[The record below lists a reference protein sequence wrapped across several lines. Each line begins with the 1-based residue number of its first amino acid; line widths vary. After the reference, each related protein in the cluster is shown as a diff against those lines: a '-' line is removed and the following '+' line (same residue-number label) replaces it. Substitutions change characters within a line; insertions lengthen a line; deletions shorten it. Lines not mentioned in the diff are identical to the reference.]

1 MIIVDKNNVM
11 VGGAPENIL
20 AELTLAIR
28 SARKQ
33 LRSRLPY
40 LDADDLVREAIHM
53 GMMSDEDF
61 EKALDDQ
68 RKKLSGNSKPQE

>member
-1 MIIVDKNNVM
+1 MIIINKNNVM

-20 AELTLAIR
+20 TELTLAIR
-28 SARKQ
+28 SAREQ
-33 LRSRLPY
+33 LRGGLPY

-61 EKALDDQ
+61 EKVLDRQ
-68 RKKLSGNSKPQE
+68 REEILSGK